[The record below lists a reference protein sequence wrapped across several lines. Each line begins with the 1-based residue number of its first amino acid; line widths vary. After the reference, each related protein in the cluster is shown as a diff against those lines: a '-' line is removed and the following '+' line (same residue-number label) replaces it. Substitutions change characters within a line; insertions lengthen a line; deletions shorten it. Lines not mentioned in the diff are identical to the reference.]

1 MEENEYKFTSHSIDE
16 TLEVAQNIESDK
28 FPNMVICLN
37 GELGSGKTI
46 FVKGFAS
53 GLGIEETITS
63 PTFNIVK
70 EYLDGEA
77 PLYHMDVYRL
87 EDSEEDIG
95 FSDYFNKDGVTI
107 IEWAELIEDKL
118 PEERLDVYFKVID
131 ENTRVLKF
139 IPHGK
144 QYEDICNSVL

>member
-1 MEENEYKFTSHSIDE
+1 MDEYKITSHSIDE

-28 FPNMVICLN
+28 FPGMVICLN

-87 EDSEEDIG
+87 EDSNEDIG
-95 FSDYFNKDGVTI
+95 FSDYFNKDGVCI

-118 PEERLDVYFKVID
+118 PEERLDILFKVID

-144 QYEDICNSVL
+144 VYEDICNSVL

>member
-1 MEENEYKFTSHSIDE
+1 MDEYKITSHSIDE
-16 TLEVAQNIESDK
+16 TLEIAQNLESEK

-53 GLGIEETITS
+53 GLGITETITS
-63 PTFNIVK
+63 PTFTIVK

-87 EDSEEDIG
+87 EDGVDNIG
-95 FSDYFNKDGVTI
+95 IKDYFKKGGVPI
-107 IEWAELIEDKL
+107 IAWADLIEKEL
-118 PEERLDVYFKVID
+118 PKKRLYINIIVTG

-139 IPHGK
+139 VPYGEE
-144 QYEDICNSVL
+144 YESICHSVL

>member
-1 MEENEYKFTSHSIDE
+1 MDEFKVTTHSIEE
-16 TLEVAQNIESDK
+16 TLEIAQNIESEK
-28 FPNMVICLN
+28 FKNMVICLN

-46 FVKGFAS
+46 FVKGFAT
-53 GLGIEETITS
+53 GLGIEEPITS

-87 EDSEEDIG
+87 EDSADDIG
-95 FSDYFNKDGVTI
+95 ISDYFKKDGICI
-107 IEWAELIEDKL
+107 IEWAELIEKEL
-118 PEERLDVYFKVID
+118 PSQRLDIEFKIID

-144 QYEDICNSVL
+144 KYEDIVNSVL

>member
-1 MEENEYKFTSHSIDE
+1 MDEYKITTHSIEE
-16 TLEVAQNIESDK
+16 TLEIAQNIESEK
-28 FPNMVICLN
+28 FKNMVICLN

-46 FVKGFAS
+46 FVKGFAT
-53 GLGIEETITS
+53 GLGITEPITS

-87 EDSEEDIG
+87 EDSTDDIG
-95 FSDYFNKDGVTI
+95 ISDYFKKGGVCI
-107 IEWAELIEDKL
+107 IEWAELIEKELPDK
-118 PEERLDVYFKVID
+118 RLDIEFKIID

-144 QYEDICNSVL
+144 EYVDIVNSVI